1 MHGIELSLLIQKILD
16 FVEARMVIVASN
28 LSAVVGTAFAAKL
41 MITPGSPTEL
51 ANMTSCDGQLLGSK
65 KMFLAGFSRLLTDIV
80 GLSSKQVYF
89 RPHPHLCKLVLVAT
103 RGFYQGR
110 SIGEHWNMSSS
121 GGFEENSKV
130 AKASSCEASY
140 TTSHP
145 F

>member
-51 ANMTSCDGQLLGSK
+51 ANMTSCDVQLLGSK

-103 RGFYQGR
+103 WLQNQHLLHERILSREIHRGTLEYV
-110 SIGEHWNMSSS
+110 
-121 GGFEENSKV
+121 FEWR
-130 AKASSCEASY
+130 
-140 TTSHP
+140 